1 MFKLKNILLVMLFM
15 TGLLQA
21 NTINDKINDSQ
32 LKIMTDKDL
41 SEYEDEDKLAKP
53 DSNFIEVETV
63 NYSVH
68 YDSKYVSFPV
78 TVRTNKVQGTN
89 Q

>member
-1 MFKLKNILLVMLFM
+1 MFKLKNILLVMLFI
-15 TGLLQA
+15 TSILQA

-32 LKIMTDKDL
+32 LRIMTDEDL
-41 SEYEDEDKLAKP
+41 SEYQDENQQTQA
-53 DSNFIEVETV
+53 DSNFIQVETV

-89 Q
+89 